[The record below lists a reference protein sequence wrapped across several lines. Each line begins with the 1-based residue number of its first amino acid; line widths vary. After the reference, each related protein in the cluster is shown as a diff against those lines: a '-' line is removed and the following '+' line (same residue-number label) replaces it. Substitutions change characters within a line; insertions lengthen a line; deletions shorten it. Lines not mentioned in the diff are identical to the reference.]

1 MAFFWA
7 VEPEAVRLPVPQ
19 DVAAADDEPPADDDD
34 FESLLSEPHAAS
46 EIRAVKAM
54 PAT

>member
-7 VEPEAVRLPVPQ
+7 VEPDAVRLPVAQLP
-19 DVAAADDEPPADDDD
+19 AAAEAFAAPPAFDDV
-34 FESLLSEPHAAS
+34 LLSEPQAAS
-46 EIRAVKAM
+46 DSAAVKAM